1 MALRI
6 FLISI
11 GITMAVTL
19 HGQSLKEHLWK
30 NRVVLIITS
39 DSGSEIYTS
48 QIEAFNIDSQEFEE
62 RKLIIYKIF
71 PDKYKVDTPKDNS
84 WVLDS
89 KLYTKYNS
97 NARDFKIMLIG
108 LDGGV
113 KLEQHKVLTSKEL
126 FSTIDSMPMR
136 SSELRNKQ

>member
-1 MALRI
+1 MSL
-6 FLISI
+6 LI
-11 GITMAVTL
+11 T
-19 HGQSLKEHLWK
+19 
-30 NRVVLIITS
+30 
-39 DSGSEIYTS
+39 
-48 QIEAFNIDSQEFEE
+48 
-62 RKLIIYKIF
+62 
-71 PDKYKVDTPKDNS
+71 KDNS

-136 SSELRNKQ
+136 SSELRNKE